1 MSSASSAPDVLVVG
15 GGIIGSTLAYELQKR
30 NIQTLLIDQSQIGR
44 ESTWASAGI
53 IGPPSGESLPP
64 HRAELADRSE
74 KRYAGLLESVAEDSP
89 FDPSF
94 LRIGKVLVAF
104 TEAEV
109 ELAQS
114 RVTWQVNHGY
124 EARWIEPEEIREIEP
139 TIPADNVLGAYY
151 TPDGGG
157 LTGHR
162 LTEAITDAFRFVGGK
177 VREYTAATGLLIE
190 NERVI
195 GVDTPQG
202 PIHAGTVVLCAGA
215 WTRFLGG
222 TLSRELPVIPVKG
235 QMIGVIPESNGTRP
249 RHVTG
254 TIAGGY
260 VVPRVDGTV
269 AVGASLEHRGFDKR
283 VTATAFSHATSLMEK
298 VSPALLQAQ
307 FNSAWAGLR
316 PGTEDDTPIMG
327 PVPGYKGLWISTG
340 HFRTG
345 IQLAPGSAV
354 LMADAIAGQ
363 SDKLLDA
370 FSLQRFTR

>member
-1 MSSASSAPDVLVVG
+1 MSSASPAPDALVVG

-30 NIQTLLIDQSQIGR
+30 NIQTLLIDQGQIGR
-44 ESTWASAGI
+44 ESTWATAGI
-53 IGPPSGESLPP
+53 IGPPSCEILPP

-74 KRYAGLLESVAEDSP
+74 KRYAGLLESIAGDSL

-124 EARWIEPEEIREIEP
+124 DARWIEPEEIREIEP
-139 TIPADNVLGAYY
+139 TIPADTVLGAYY

-162 LTEAITDAFRFVGGK
+162 LTEAIADAFCYAGGE

-190 NERVI
+190 NDRVV

-222 TLSRELPVIPVKG
+222 SIRHELPVIPVKG
-235 QMIGVIPESNGTRP
+235 QMIGVIPESNGSRP

-254 TIAGGY
+254 TISGGY

-283 VTATAFSHATSLMEK
+283 VTATAFSHATALMEK

-307 FNSAWAGLR
+307 FSSAWAGLR

-327 PVPGYKGLWISTG
+327 QVPGYEGLWISTG

-354 LMADAIAGQ
+354 LMADAIAGKP
-363 SDKLLDA
+363 DELLNS
-370 FSLQRFTR
+370 FSLERFSK

>member
-1 MSSASSAPDVLVVG
+1 MSTEFPSPDAIVVG
-15 GGIIGSTLAYELQKR
+15 GGIIGCTLAYELQKR
-30 NIQTLLIDQSQIGR
+30 KIQTLLIDQGQIGR

-53 IGPPSGESLPP
+53 IGPPSGETLPP

-74 KRYAGLLESVAEDSP
+74 KRYARLLESVAEDSA
-89 FDPSF
+89 FDPSY

-109 ELAQS
+109 EIAQS
-114 RVTWQVNHGY
+114 RVLWQVNHGY
-124 EARWIEPEEIREIEP
+124 EARWIEPDEVREIEP
-139 TIPADNVLGAYY
+139 TIPAETILGAYY

-162 LTEAITDAFRFVGGK
+162 VTEAIADAFRNAGGE
-177 VREYTAATGLLIE
+177 VREYTAATGLLLE
-190 NERVI
+190 NDRI
-195 GVDTPQG
+195 TGVDTPQG
-202 PIHAGTVVLCAGA
+202 PIHSDTVALCAGA

-222 TLSRELPVIPVKG
+222 SISRYLPVIPVKG
-235 QMIGVIPESNGTRP
+235 QMIGVVPESNGSRP

-254 TIAGGY
+254 TISGGY

-283 VTATAFSHATSLMEK
+283 VTAKAFSHATALMEK

-307 FNSAWAGLR
+307 FSSAWAGLR
-316 PGTEDDTPIMG
+316 PGTEDDSPIMG
-327 PVPGYKGLWISTG
+327 PVPGYEGLWVSTG

-354 LMADAIAGQ
+354 LMADAI
-363 SDKLLDA
+363 SNKRVDNLLSQ
-370 FSLQRFTR
+370 FSLERFG

>member
-1 MSSASSAPDVLVVG
+1 MSSASSAPEAIVVG
-15 GGIIGSTLAYELQKR
+15 GGIIGCTLAYELQKR
-30 NIQTLLIDQSQIGR
+30 DIQTLLIDQGQIGR
-44 ESTWASAGI
+44 ESTWATAGI
-53 IGPPSGESLPP
+53 IGPPSGESLPS

-74 KRYAGLLESVAEDSP
+74 KRYAGLLASVAEDSIY
-89 FDPSF
+89 DPGF

-114 RVTWQVNHGY
+114 RVMWQINHGY

-139 TIPADNVLGAYY
+139 TIPADTVLGAYY

-162 LTEAITDAFRFVGGK
+162 MTEAIADAFRNAGGEI
-177 VREYTAATGLLIE
+177 REYTAATGLIVE
-190 NERVI
+190 NDRVT

-202 PIHAGTVVLCAGA
+202 PIHAGKVALCAGA

-222 TLSRELPVIPVKG
+222 SISRDLPVIPVKG
-235 QMIGVIPESNGTRP
+235 QMIGVIPEANGSRP

-254 TIAGGY
+254 SISGGY

-283 VTATAFSHATSLMEK
+283 VTATAFKHATDLMER

-307 FNSAWAGLR
+307 FSSAWAGLR

-327 PVPGYKGLWISTG
+327 PVPGYEGLWISTG

-354 LMADAIAGQ
+354 LMADAIAGK
-363 SDKLLDA
+363 SDKLLDS
-370 FSLQRFTR
+370 FSLERFSS